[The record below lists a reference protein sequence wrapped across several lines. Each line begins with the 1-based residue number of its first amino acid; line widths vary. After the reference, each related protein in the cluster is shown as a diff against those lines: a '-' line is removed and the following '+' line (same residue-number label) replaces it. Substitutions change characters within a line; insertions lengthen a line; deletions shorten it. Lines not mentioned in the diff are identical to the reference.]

1 MERVIL
7 TTGGTGGHIFPA
19 LAVAEE
25 IRRRYP
31 RAMLLFM
38 GGKFGMEADIAVN
51 AGLDFVGLP
60 VRGVM
65 GRGLRGAGAAFGM
78 ARAVGAAMGHI
89 RKMKPQLVVGF
100 GGYAAFAGVLAARL
114 SGVKTAVHEQNAFP
128 GMTNKMLGRVVNRV
142 FLSMP
147 DRSGSFDPAKCL
159 LVGNP
164 VRAGFVELYERGLEG
179 PAMHK
184 AGPETETPQGKSWYG
199 GVDAPSPFSNTPVT
213 TGPVP
218 ASPDTADAP
227 CAGQAGHGAASP
239 AEPGS
244 PGSVPAASEGQRADL
259 SQRPPRLLVVGGS
272 QGAKALNDG
281 MIASAAALL
290 EAEVEI
296 WHQTGQADYE
306 RVRKAYR
313 EAKAEH
319 VRVEPF
325 IVDMPK
331 ACAWADLFFGR
342 AGASSIAEL
351 TSAGLPALFA
361 PFPHAAQNHQLQN
374 ARYLEEEGAASVL
387 EQKDFTP
394 PSGKSDRLVE
404 ALLSL
409 LCDNDRLQAMALKSL
424 TLAKPYAARDLVDS
438 LETLLTGAGN

>member
-25 IRRRYP
+25 IRRRNP
-31 RAMLLFM
+31 SVMLLFM
-38 GGKFGMEADIAVN
+38 GGKYGMEADIAVN

-65 GRGLRGAGAAFGM
+65 GRGIRGAAAAFGM
-78 ARAVGAAMGHI
+78 AKAVGKAMGVI

-100 GGYAAFAGVLAARL
+100 GGYAAFAGVTAARL
-114 SGVKTAVHEQNAFP
+114 SGVRTAVHEQNAFP
-128 GMTNKMLGRVVNRV
+128 GMTNKLLGKVVDRV

-147 DRSGSFDPAKCL
+147 DRGGAFAPAKCV

-164 VRAGFVELYERGLEG
+164 VRAGFVELYELGLAER
-179 PAMHK
+179 AEK
-184 AGPETETPQGKSWYG
+184 EAPQGKSWYG
-199 GVDAPSPFSNTPVT
+199 GVDAPSPFKDG
-213 TGPVP
+213 GPLVCFGAEAAG
-218 ASPDTADAP
+218 ASGAE
-227 CAGQAGHGAASP
+227 AGAESGAQQESGRKSA
-239 AEPGS
+239 
-244 PGSVPAASEGQRADL
+244 
-259 SQRPPRLLVVGGS
+259 PRLLVVGGS
-272 QGAKALNDG
+272 QGARAVNDG
-281 MIASAAALL
+281 VIAAAGALL
-290 EAEVEI
+290 EAGVEI

-306 RVRKAYR
+306 RVRAAYR

-361 PFPHAAQNHQLQN
+361 PFPQAAQNHQLQN
-374 ARYLEEEGAASVL
+374 ARYLEEEGAAVVL
-387 EQKDFTP
+387 EQKHFTP
-394 PSGKSDRLVE
+394 PSGDPARLVE
-404 ALLSL
+404 QLLGL
-409 LCDNDRLQAMALKSL
+409 LRDGERLRGMALRSL
-424 TLAKPYAARDLVDS
+424 TLAKPYAARDLVNG
-438 LETLLTGAGN
+438 LEELLGGAG

>member
-25 IRRRYP
+25 IRRRNP
-31 RAMLLFM
+31 SVMLLFM
-38 GGKFGMEADIAVN
+38 GGKYGMEADIAVN

-65 GRGLRGAGAAFGM
+65 GRGFKGAVAAFGM
-78 ARAVGAAMGHI
+78 AKAVGSAMGVI

-100 GGYAAFAGVLAARL
+100 GGYAAFAGVTAARL
-114 SGVKTAVHEQNAFP
+114 SGVRAAVHEQNAFP
-128 GMTNKMLGRVVNRV
+128 GMTNKYLGKIVDRV

-147 DRSGSFDPAKCL
+147 DRGGAFAPGKCT

-164 VRAGFVELYERGLEG
+164 VRAGFVDLYERGL
-179 PAMHK
+179 
-184 AGPETETPQGKSWYG
+184 AGRAEQEAPQGKSWYG
-199 GVDAPSPFSNTPVT
+199 GVDAPSPFKDGGPSVCERTEAPVAPEPESGVLSGASHGT
-213 TGPVP
+213 STGTAFGT
-218 ASPDTADAP
+218 AS
-227 CAGQAGHGAASP
+227 GVVSGAVSR
-239 AEPGS
+239 
-244 PGSVPAASEGQRADL
+244 GQRR
-259 SQRPPRLLVVGGS
+259 SPRLLVVGGS
-272 QGAKALNDG
+272 QGAKAVNDG
-281 MIASAAALL
+281 VIASVGALL
-290 EAEVEI
+290 EAGVEI

-306 RVRKAYR
+306 RIRAAYR

-351 TSAGLPALFA
+351 TAAGVPALFA
-361 PFPHAAQNHQLQN
+361 PFPQAAQNHQLQN
-374 ARYLEEEGAASVL
+374 ARYLEEEGAAVVL
-387 EQKDFTP
+387 EQKQFTP
-394 PSGKSDRLVE
+394 PSGDPARLVE
-404 ALLSL
+404 ALLGL
-409 LCDNDRLQAMALKSL
+409 LRDGDRLRGMALKSL
-424 TLAKPYAARDLVDS
+424 ALAKPYAARDLVDG
-438 LETLLTGAGN
+438 LEALLGVAPGTVGGKP